1 MEDELST
8 MNCLLPLGASA
19 FSAPLRYLLI
29 LTCVLLGCALPAAAE
44 YAVLRSGRRIRI
56 TGYERVECRL
66 QAEGTRAVSAQ
77 VEGQQERSAQAV
89 GAPAASTNEETAQA
103 TSRCY
108 VLHMRGGRL
117 EVPAA
122 EILTIEPEDA
132 FGPAA
137 APMPRSPYDTLIA
150 AAALRHRLDEKLIA
164 SVIAAESNFDPRAIS
179 PKNARGLM
187 QLMPETARRLG
198 VTDIFDPEQNIN
210 AGTRY
215 LRELLDRYSGD
226 LTLALAAYN
235 AGPER
240 VAQYRGVPPFPETRA
255 YLSRISAR
263 LHDTAP
269 FTFGAASAPASATV
283 SAAAQ

>member
-1 MEDELST
+1 
-8 MNCLLPLGASA
+8 
-19 FSAPLRYLLI
+19 LLI
-29 LTCVLLGCALPAAAE
+29 CATPAAAE
-44 YAVLRSGRRIRI
+44 YAVLRSGQRIRI
-56 TGYERVECRL
+56 TGYERVECNSQAADA
-66 QAEGTRAVSAQ
+66 QAEGT
-77 VEGQQERSAQAV
+77 
-89 GAPAASTNEETAQA
+89 QA
-103 TSRCY
+103 TNLCY

-122 EILTIEPEDA
+122 DVLAIEPEDT

-137 APMPRSPYDTLIA
+137 APMPRYPYDALIR
-150 AAALRHRLDEKLIA
+150 AAALRHRLDEKLVA

-187 QLMPETARRLG
+187 QLLPDTARRLG

-215 LRELLDRYSGD
+215 LRELLDRYDGD

-240 VAQYRGVPPFPETRA
+240 VAQYNGVPPFPETRA

-263 LHDTAP
+263 LKDTAP
-269 FTFGAASAPASATV
+269 FAV
-283 SAAAQ
+283 SAASVPASSAVSPAAQ